1 MTNPTGRDAEA
12 RRIEDYYATRVERPM
27 SPTVR
32 FVVDERRAELARVV
46 ERFVGRPV
54 SELRICDVGCGD
66 GGDLAFW
73 RERGVPETQLCGT
86 ELLGGPLTSAR
97 ERLPNAD
104 LRLVDG
110 FQLPFGERSF
120 DVVYASMV
128 LSSILD
134 DAARQTLFREMQ
146 RVAASGGVV
155 AVYDFRIRK
164 PGNRNVVAMTDSRI
178 RALGRRP
185 DVMRPLTPF
194 LPALPRALRLPSGLR
209 SVALELLP
217 RTHALWVWRLNA

>member
-1 MTNPTGRDAEA
+1 VTNPTGRDAEA

-32 FVVDERRAELARVV
+32 FVVDERRAQLARVV

-54 SELRICDVGCGD
+54 SELRMCDVGCGD

-110 FQLPFGERSF
+110 FQLPFDDRSF

-164 PGNRNVVAMTDSRI
+164 PGNRNVVAMTRSRI
-178 RALGRRP
+178 RALGPRS
-185 DVMRPLTPF
+185 DVMRPLTPL
-194 LPALPRALRLPSGLR
+194 LPVLPVILQMPPTLGHRLVQLI
-209 SVALELLP
+209 P
-217 RTHALWVWRLNA
+217 RTHALWVWRC